1 MAKAALQ
8 ESKNLK
14 PIKSIED
21 LLVRIQS
28 YYSNAD
34 LAFIRKAY
42 DFSEKCHSGQIRR
55 SGEAYISHPLSVA
68 GILTDLNLDLPSI
81 ATGLLHDTV
90 EDTHATLD
98 EIEKQFGKVVSELV
112 DGVTKLSQMEFRN
125 THAKQGE
132 NIRKMIVAMGR
143 DIRVILVKLADRL
156 HNMRTLNHMPYE
168 KQSRIAQE
176 TLDIY
181 APLAHRLGL
190 NEWKI
195 ELEDLSM
202 RYLKPDIYYDLA
214 EKVAKKKKERE
225 AYIEKVKNILRD
237 KLGEANIKCEIS
249 GRPKNLFSIYK
260 KMQTRNIGFDQVHDI
275 LAFRIMVENLAQC
288 YEALGIV
295 HSLYRPIP
303 GRFKD
308 YIAMAKANNYQSLH
322 TTVIG
327 PDAERVE
334 IQIRTQQM
342 HEIAERGIA
351 AHWNYKEGGT
361 ADATGINKFN
371 WLKDLVTAHQQTNDS
386 NEFLESIKTELF
398 ESEIYV
404 FTPKG
409 DVFELPEGA
418 TPLDLAYTI
427 HTDLGHMTIGAKVDG
442 KIVPLRHALKNG
454 DTVEILSSKTQ
465 KPSKD
470 WLKFC
475 ITNRAKSKI
484 RAFIRIE
491 ERKRSIEIGKE
502 LVEKEFRSKALSTQ
516 KIFKDESSEEV
527 QKLLKAMKVANLE
540 DMYLQLGFGKLLA
553 SQISEFIA
561 PNAKATGEPE
571 VPTFLSKVIKS
582 VVNKRRKSGSMIE
595 VDGMADLLV
604 RFAKCCNP
612 IPGDSIIG
620 FISRGRGVT
629 VHTATCPKA
638 YAVDVER
645 RVDVAWNSS
654 VDTARTTKIRVVS
667 NDAPGLL
674 KMMSEAF
681 ATQGVNINN
690 AKIRTNKD
698 HKAICIFEVS
708 VKDVRQLLDV
718 IKNLQKIKG
727 VIQVD
732 RVTQA

>member
-1 MAKAALQ
+1 MAQAALQ
-8 ESKNLK
+8 ETKNLK
-14 PIKSIED
+14 PVKSIED
-21 LLVRIQS
+21 LLARIKS
-28 YYSNAD
+28 YYPSAD
-34 LAFIRKAY
+34 LNFVQKAY
-42 DFSEKCHSGQIRR
+42 EFSERCHSGQIRR

-68 GILTDLNLDLPSI
+68 GILTELHLDLPSI

-90 EDTHATLD
+90 EDTHATL
-98 EIEKQFGKVVSELV
+98 EEVEKEFGKVVADLV

-190 NEWKI
+190 NAWKI

-225 AYIEKVKNILRD
+225 SYIEKVKNILRD
-237 KLGEANIKCEIS
+237 KLSEAGITCEIS

-260 KMQTRNIGFDQVHDI
+260 KMQTRSIEFDQVHDI
-275 LAFRIMVENLAQC
+275 LAFRIMVGNVAQC

-295 HSLYRPIP
+295 HSLYKPIP

-334 IQIRTQQM
+334 IQIRTGQM

-351 AHWNYKEGGT
+351 AHWNYKEGGA
-361 ADATGINKFN
+361 ADSVGINKFN
-371 WLKDLVTAHQQTNDS
+371 WLKDLVMAHQQTNDAS
-386 NEFLESIKTELF
+386 EFLESVKTELF

-418 TPLDLAYTI
+418 SPLDLAYTI

-442 KIVPLRHALKNG
+442 KIVPLRHPLKNG

-465 KPSKD
+465 RPSKD

-502 LVEKEFRSKALSTQ
+502 LVEKEFRNKGLSTQ
-516 KIFKDESSEEV
+516 KIFKDENSEDV
-527 QKLLKAMKVANLE
+527 QKLLKAMKVTNLE
-540 DMYLQLGFGKLLA
+540 DMYLQLGFGKLLPT
-553 SQISEFIA
+553 QVTDFVA
-561 PNAKATGEPE
+561 PGAKSTTEPE
-571 VPTFLSKVIKS
+571 TPTFLSKVIKS
-582 VVNKRRKSGSMIE
+582 VVNKRKKSGSMIE
-595 VDGMADLLV
+595 VDGMDDLLV

-629 VHTATCPKA
+629 IHTATCSKA
-638 YAVDVER
+638 YAVDMER
-645 RVDVAWNSS
+645 RVDVAWNAGA
-654 VDTARTTKIRVVS
+654 DINRTTKIRVVS

-698 HKAICIFEVS
+698 HKAICIFEVA
-708 VKDVRQLLDV
+708 VKDVKQLLEV

-732 RVTQA
+732 RVTQT